1 MITFA
6 LDTATPN
13 PALALSGDEGP
24 IAELWLGHAP
34 GGGRRV
40 LEAAHHLLGAAGVP
54 VHGID
59 EIVVGI
65 GPGGFTGIRIGMA
78 TAMGLGQARGIPVY
92 GASSLE
98 ALAVGGALAR
108 QGDELI
114 AAVIDAR
121 RREVFAAVYAEGPDG
136 ALSEVVAPAAW
147 APGDFAAAAVAA
159 GASVL
164 VGDGAA
170 LVPVTPGLRV
180 APGDVAHRMSALALV
195 QRVRAAGPLP
205 VQPAYLRL
213 PDAEE
218 NRLRRIAEGVGA

>member
-13 PALALSGDEGP
+13 PALALIGGEGP

-40 LEAAHHLLGAAGVP
+40 LEAAHHLLGATGVS
-54 VHGID
+54 VHDIH
-59 EIVVGI
+59 EIVVGV

-78 TAMGLGQARGIPVY
+78 TAMGLGQARGIPVH

-98 ALAVGGALAR
+98 ALAVGGANVR
-108 QGDELI
+108 QDDELI

-136 ALSEVVAPAAW
+136 ALTEVVAPAAW
-147 APGDFAAAAVAA
+147 APEDFTAAASAA
-159 GASVL
+159 GASVV

-170 LVPVTPGLRV
+170 LLPVTRGLRI
-180 APGDVAHRMSALALV
+180 APGDVAHRISARALV
-195 QRVRAAGPLP
+195 HRVRAAGPLP